1 MSVLSGMQPE
11 NVLHF
16 FEALCA
22 IPHGS
27 GNTRA
32 VSDYCVSFARERN
45 LPVWQDSAENVVI
58 IKPAS
63 PGYEKVPA
71 IILQGH
77 LDMVCDQEKGCPID
91 MTREG
96 LRLRT
101 DGAYVWAEGT
111 TLGGDDGIAV
121 AMALAALDDET
132 LAHPRLE
139 VVLTTGEEIG
149 MLGAVALE
157 PAMLEGRMM
166 LNVDSEVEGVFTV
179 SCAGGVRAT
188 SHIPVDYETVR
199 GVFCGVVI
207 KGLIGGHSGVE
218 IHKGRA
224 NANQL
229 MGRVLNALTAEL
241 PVHLAAIV
249 GGQADN
255 AIAGECV
262 ATMVLREEDL
272 ARAAEIVHGLAE
284 TFRHEYQ
291 TADPGLSVEW
301 RQDHQAEEHEAVTSA
316 AAARSVADALLLMP
330 HGIQSWSMDIPG
342 LVQTSLNLGVA
353 RMAAGEFTA
362 TYAVR
367 SSLAS
372 EKEWVCARIERITA
386 LLGGHVTYVGDYPAW
401 EYQKESPLRDLVLDV
416 YRRQYGKEPV
426 IEAIH
431 AGLECGVF
439 AGKLPGLQCISFGP
453 NLLEIHT
460 TREKM
465 DVASVQRTWTMLV
478 EILRRTK
485 ELRQ

>member
-1 MSVLSGMQPE
+1 MSVLDTMNPQRVMHYFAE
-11 NVLHF
+11 I
-16 FEALCA
+16 CA

-27 GNTRA
+27 GNTQA
-32 VSDYCVSFARERN
+32 LSNYCAAFGRSHGLEVY
-45 LPVWQDSAENVVI
+45 QDEAGNVVL
-58 IKPAS
+58 IKAAS
-63 PGYEKVPA
+63 PGYEDVPA
-71 IILQGH
+71 VIVQGH
-77 LDMVCDQEKGCPID
+77 LDMVCDREPGCDLD

-121 AMALAALDDET
+121 AMALAALEAED
-132 LAHPRLE
+132 LPHPRLE

-157 PAMLEGRMM
+157 PSMLQGRMM
-166 LNVDSEVEGVFTV
+166 LNIDSEVEGVFTV

-188 SHIPVDYETVR
+188 SHVPVAYETVN
-199 GVFCGVVI
+199 GVFCGVII

-224 NANQL
+224 NANLL
-229 MGRVLNALTAEL
+229 MGRVLSALTAEL

-255 AIAGECV
+255 AIANECV
-262 ATMVLREEDL
+262 ATMVLREADL
-272 ARAAEIVHGLAE
+272 ERAAAIVAALGE
-284 TFRHEYQ
+284 TFRREYQ
-291 TADPGLSVEW
+291 TADPGLTVEW
-301 RQDHQAEEHEAVTSA
+301 RQDPRAEDHEAVTTAESA
-316 AAARSVADALLLMP
+316 RRVADALLLLP
-330 HGIQSWSMDIPG
+330 HGIQTWSIDIPG

-353 RMAAGEFTA
+353 RMAAGELTA
-362 TYAVR
+362 TFAVR

-372 EKEWVCARIERITA
+372 EKKWVCDRIEHLTA
-386 LLGGHVTYVGDYPAW
+386 LLGGHVSYVGDYPAW
-401 EYQKESPLRDLVLDV
+401 EYQKDSPLRDLVTDV
-416 YRRQYGKEPV
+416 YRRQYGQEPV

-460 TREKM
+460 VREKM
-465 DVASVQRTWTMLV
+465 DVASVQRTWTMLQ

-485 ELRQ
+485 ELKR

>member
-1 MSVLSGMQPE
+1 MSVLGQMQPE
-11 NVLHF
+11 KVLHY
-16 FEALCA
+16 FEEICA

-32 VSDYCVSFARERN
+32 ISDYCVAFARARN
-45 LPVWQDSAENVVI
+45 LPVWQDAAENVVI
-58 IKPAS
+58 VKAAS
-63 PGYEKVPA
+63 AGYEEVPA
-71 IILQGH
+71 VILQGH
-77 LDMVCDQEKGCPID
+77 LDMVCDREQDCDLD
-91 MTREG
+91 MEREG
-96 LRLRT
+96 LQLKT
-101 DGAYVWAEGT
+101 DGSYVWAEGT

-188 SHIPVDYETVR
+188 SHVPVDYETAR
-199 GVFCGVVI
+199 GVFCGVI
-207 KGLIGGHSGVE
+207 LKGLTGGHSGVE

-229 MGRVLNALTAEL
+229 MGRVLGALTAEL

-255 AIAGECV
+255 AIANECV
-262 ATMVLREEDL
+262 ATMVVREEDL
-272 ARAAEIVHGLAE
+272 ERAAAIVAAMGE
-284 TFRHEYQ
+284 TFRREYQ
-291 TADPGLSVEW
+291 TADPGLTVEW
-301 RQDHQAEEHEAVTSA
+301 RQDPQDEDHEAVTTAESS
-316 AAARSVADALLLMP
+316 RRVTDALLLLP
-330 HGIQSWSMDIPG
+330 HGIQTWSMDIPG

-353 RMAAGEFTA
+353 RLAAGELTA
-362 TYAVR
+362 TFAVR

-372 EKEWVCARIERITA
+372 EKAWVCDRIERVTA

-401 EYQKESPLRDLVLDV
+401 EYQKDSPLRDLVVDV

-460 TREKM
+460 VREKM
-465 DVASVQRTWTMLV
+465 DVASVQRTWAMLV
-478 EILRRTK
+478 EILRRTR
-485 ELRQ
+485 ELTR

>member
-32 VSDYCVSFARERN
+32 VSDYCVAFAQARS
-45 LPVWQDSAENVVI
+45 LPVWQDEAENVVI

-63 PGYEKVPA
+63 PGYENVPA
-71 IILQGH
+71 VILQGH
-77 LDMVCDQEKGCPID
+77 LDMVCDQEKDCDLD
-91 MTREG
+91 MAREG

-121 AMALAALDDET
+121 AMALAALDDAT

-149 MLGAVALE
+149 MLGAVALQ
-157 PAMLEGRMM
+157 PTMLQGRMM

-188 SHIPVDYETVR
+188 SHVPVAYETAR

-229 MGRVLNALTAEL
+229 MGRVLNALTATM

-255 AIAGECV
+255 AIANMCV

-272 ARAAEIVHGLAE
+272 DRAEAMVHSLE
-284 TFRHEYQ
+284 ESFRREYQ
-291 TADPGLSVEW
+291 TADPGLTVEW
-301 RQDHQAEEHEAVTSA
+301 RRDPQTEDHEAVTTAQSA
-316 AAARSVADALLLMP
+316 RHVADALLLLP
-330 HGIQSWSMDIPG
+330 HGIQTMSMDIPG
-342 LVQTSLNLGVA
+342 LVQTSLNLGVL
-353 RMAAGEFTA
+353 RLSAGEMTA

-372 EKEWVCARIERITA
+372 EKDWVCARIERLTA

-401 EYQKESPLRDLVLDV
+401 EYRKDSPLRDLVVDV

-465 DVASVQRTWTMLV
+465 DVASVQRTWAMLV
-478 EILRRTK
+478 EILRRSN
-485 ELRQ
+485 ELI